1 MVVDGVIGLR
11 AIRAIRD
18 KDPAQ
23 FPTVPVYVLDYERR
37 YELRYQSDIYQDLL
51 LPSKLAG
58 LLEHLHRTEQVR
70 KVDIARYIGVSPAT
84 LRNYTGLW
92 RLLQRGG
99 LFAKIVELMDVDVI
113 PSSNPYAWL
122 RLTADGLRSQRLHV
136 PWTHRGSAVA
146 TWSSTCAEA
155 SRSVT
160 HPACERRAALD

>member
-1 MVVDGVIGLR
+1 MVVDGVIRLR

-23 FPTVPVYVLDYERR
+23 FPTVPVYVLNYERR

-51 LPSKLAG
+51 PSKLAG
-58 LLEHLHRTEQVR
+58 VVEHLHRTEQVR

-122 RLTADGLRSQRLHV
+122 RLTADGLRSQRLH
-136 PWTHRGSAVA
+136 GSMDPPGLSGGDVVFNVCGGL
-146 TWSSTCAEA
+146 SFRYPSG
-155 SRSVT
+155 
-160 HPACERRAALD
+160 L